1 MPFGRS
7 DLGNLAG
14 HPGRVRVRGYR
25 MKDLCLQI
33 NLSSEVCSNDLGYWR
48 QALKSPGDVAIHSSI
63 AAQHLGLLLPYQQ
76 WNAV

>member
-1 MPFGRS
+1 
-7 DLGNLAG
+7 
-14 HPGRVRVRGYR
+14 